1 MMEPY
6 ESQVI
11 HPEVETTISLPPTEA
26 INHALGSNHSLETG
40 LDELVD
46 NAIDAQATRI
56 MIVLHMEDLRLVQ
69 IGVHDNGVGM
79 SPEKMERVL
88 RVGGH
93 ERHTERN
100 IGRYGMGMKEGSFAN
115 AEHTTIVSRTKG
127 TAPHGYELSKDSF
140 RVGRLYEKSA
150 YRIWNLR
157 STLDEARHGTT
168 IVWKDLT
175 SAYKG
180 ANEDE
185 AREFA
190 GRTLERLRLHTS
202 IRYHR
207 FLESGAIKLLFYA
220 QWDDQLPE
228 PTTKPRPI
236 NPFGYRRSGHPD
248 YPRRLTLDGAENGPE
263 ITAHIWRNRSK
274 APEFTLETKD
284 ELGHQGF
291 YFYDHDRLITQ
302 GGWSGY
308 QAEKKQLKL
317 LRLEVS
323 DPRILDEYV
332 TVSPQKGSVR
342 LDEGFHRFLGR
353 FRDPKDSDVILD
365 QVFTDAGEVLRAS
378 NRKNPAADPLV
389 EAGSGIAPSIKEII
403 ENEAA
408 LSPNKP
414 MNIVWGKVPNGDFL
428 RIDRDRDR
436 LVLNEEDRELFNPGR
451 GRLNDAPVLK
461 SLLYLLF
468 NKAIGAGRYTA
479 KIEANVELWT
489 SILNAAVVEMREQK
503 SIWELQSNIDD

>member
-1 MMEPY
+1 MA
-6 ESQVI
+6 ESHDTQVI
-11 HPEVETTISLPPTEA
+11 NPEIETTVSLPPTEA

-46 NAIDAQATRI
+46 NALDAQATRI
-56 MIVLHMEDLRLVQ
+56 MIVLHMDGLRLVQ

-79 SPEKMERVL
+79 TPDKMERVL

-93 ERHTERN
+93 ERHSDRN

-127 TAPHGYELSKDSF
+127 SAPHGYKLSKDSF
-140 RVGRLYEKSA
+140 SVGRLYEESA

-157 STLDEARHGTT
+157 ATLDDARYGTT

-180 ANEDE
+180 TKEAE
-185 AREFA
+185 AREFT
-190 GRTLERLRLHTS
+190 GRTLERLRLHMS

-207 FLESGAIKLLFYA
+207 FLESGAVKLLFYA
-220 QWDDQLPE
+220 QWNDQLPE
-228 PTTKPRPI
+228 SATKPRPI
-236 NPFGYRRSGHPD
+236 NPFGYRRSGHVD
-248 YPRRLTLDGAENGPE
+248 YPRRLTLDGVEDGPE

-274 APEFTLETKD
+274 APEFALEEKD

-308 QAEKKQLKL
+308 QTEKKQLKL
-317 LRLEVS
+317 LRFEIS
-323 DPRILDEYV
+323 DPRIIDEHV

-342 LDEGFHRFLGR
+342 LNEGFHRFLGR
-353 FRDPKDSDVILD
+353 FRDPENPDVTLE
-365 QVFTDAGEVLRAS
+365 QVFRDAGEVLRVS
-378 NRKNPAADPLV
+378 NQKNSAADPLV
-389 EAGSGIAPSIKEII
+389 EAGRGIAPTIKGVI
-403 ENEAA
+403 EDEAS
-408 LSPNKP
+408 LSPHEP
-414 MNIVWGKVPNGDFL
+414 MNIIWGEVPDGDFL
-428 RIDRDRDR
+428 RIDRDRDT
-436 LVLNEEDRELFNPGR
+436 LVLNENDRELFNPGR

-461 SLLYLLF
+461 SVLYLLF
-468 NKAIGAGRYTA
+468 NKAIGSGRYTA
-479 KIEANVELWT
+479 KIEANVGLWT
-489 SILNAAVVEMREQK
+489 SILNAAVVEMRDQD
-503 SIWELQSNIDD
+503 SAREL

>member
-1 MMEPY
+1 MLKSDD
-6 ESQVI
+6 SQVI
-11 HPEVETTISLPPTEA
+11 SPEIETTISLPPTEA

-46 NAIDAQATRI
+46 NAIDAQATHIR
-56 MIVLHMEDLRLVQ
+56 IVLHMQDLRLVQ
-69 IGVHDNGVGM
+69 IGVHDDGVGM
-79 SPEKMERVL
+79 TPEKMERVL

-93 ERHTERN
+93 ERHSEQN

-115 AEHTTIVSRTKG
+115 AKHTTIVSRTRG
-127 TAPHGYELSKDSF
+127 SAPHGYELSKDSF
-140 RVGRLYEKSA
+140 TVGRLSEKSA
-150 YRIWNLR
+150 YRVWNLR
-157 STLDEARHGTT
+157 ATLDDSRYGTS
-168 IVWKDLT
+168 IVWQDLT
-175 SAYKG
+175 SAYRG
-180 ANEDE
+180 TNEGE

-190 GRTLERLRLHTS
+190 GRTLERLRLHMS

-207 FLESGAIKLLFYA
+207 FLESGAIKLLFFA

-236 NPFGYRRSGHPD
+236 NPFGYRRSGHAD
-248 YPRRLTLDGAENGPE
+248 YPRRLTLDGAADGPE

-274 APEFTLETKD
+274 APEFNLEEKD

-323 DPRILDEYV
+323 DPRILDDYV

-342 LDEGFHRFLGR
+342 LEEGFHRFLGR
-353 FRDPKDSDVILD
+353 FRAPEDPDVTLE
-365 QVFTDAGEVLRAS
+365 QVFVDAGEVLRTS
-378 NRKNPAADPLV
+378 NQKNSTADPLV

-403 ENEAA
+403 EEEAS
-408 LSPNKP
+408 LSLNKP
-414 MNIVWGKVPNGDFL
+414 MNIVWGKVPDGDFL

-436 LVLNEEDRELFNPGR
+436 LILNEEDRELFNPGR

-479 KIEANVELWT
+479 KMEANVDLWT
-489 SILNAAVVEMREQK
+489 SILNAAVAEMREQD
-503 SIWELQSNIDD
+503 SVWES